1 MEKVAD
7 LISAE
12 LIERDSQKKT
22 SSAPLALDLNTSYR
36 TNEQVIDSSKLDSSE
51 LAAKL
56 DSIYDENP
64 EYLTQGFMDPSELI
78 STGLEPV
85 EFDSDNFSSAELP
98 GDSDQSPESSNQ
110 EQTHLDLAEIDLKE
124 LWQEACAN
132 FSASL
137 EEQIFEAWIKPLKLS
152 KVSFPTSFEGDVLV
166 IITAPNLFSQ
176 EHVQKNYAE
185 QIRVA
190 FSKILFARVKLQIA
204 VEEQKPVARKIK
216 PEATEE
222 KRPEDIKE
230 VRTKSERK
238 IETPKALSSAR
249 PPGGDLPR
257 HPYLTNSLQQLPQGL
272 SPTTNSERSP
282 QRVEANSSLD
292 RSLEKVLAQKRSPDK
307 LQLVKS
313 AASSLNSGNRGQ
325 NMTNLSQANINP
337 KYNFSNFVVG
347 SCNQFAHAIGLKVS
361 DFLGSA
367 YNPLFIYGGVGLGKT
382 HLANAIANSVF
393 RRGKKVLLVS
403 SEAFVSE
410 LIASLRSNKMENF
423 KGKFRSLDLL
433 IIDDIQFIVGKER
446 TQEEFFHTFN
456 DLHQRQKQIIITS
469 DKLPQELV
477 GIEERLRTRFASG
490 LSVDLQIPDFETRV
504 AILTKKAE
512 SEMFELPD
520 DVARFLAEGIAT
532 NIRELEGAMNRL
544 KAVSLINNRSISLD
558 LAKEVLSSIINVRQK
573 ELSSDIILKIVAE
586 KYNVSL
592 TDIVGK
598 RRTQNVAS
606 ARQIAMYLCR
616 RLSGYSFPEIGAL
629 FGGRDHTTV
638 IHANKLIAERLSLDS
653 EFKLEIENL
662 EKKARQ

>member
-1 MEKVAD
+1 MGLFPSVMGLCFQVGMEKVAD

-12 LIERDSQKKT
+12 LIERSSQAKSSST
-22 SSAPLALDLNTSYR
+22 SQAA
-36 TNEQVIDSSKLDSSE
+36 ELDSLLNSEAEPNQPEINSTKNNSLNESQNLDQSE
-51 LAAKL
+51 LAAML

-64 EYLTQGFMDPSELI
+64 EYLKQDF
-78 STGLEPV
+78 
-85 EFDSDNFSSAELP
+85 
-98 GDSDQSPESSNQ
+98 PESSLEDIETEAGPDSPNQ

-124 LWQEACAN
+124 LWQEACTN

-137 EEQIFEAWIKPLKLS
+137 EEQIFEAWIKPLKLT

-166 IITAPNLFSQ
+166 IITAPNVFSQ

-190 FSKILFARVKLQIA
+190 FSKILFARVKLQISA
-204 VEEQKPVARKIK
+204 
-216 PEATEE
+216 
-222 KRPEDIKE
+222 EDQ
-230 VRTKSERK
+230 
-238 IETPKALSSAR
+238 KALAGRKPKTEAPAQRKTEISKPQTSEK
-249 PPGGDLPR
+249 PSGSELPR

-272 SPTTNSERSP
+272 SPTTDSERSP

-307 LQLVKS
+307 LQAVKS
-313 AASSLNSGNRGQ
+313 ASSSLNSGNRGQ

-423 KGKFRSLDLL
+423 KSKFRSLDLL

-638 IHANKLIAERLSLDS
+638 IHANKLIAERLGLDS